1 MEELFSGRYKVI
13 NRAGSGGMA
22 DVFRAEDTVLN
33 RTVAIKMLHPQFA
46 RDENFVAR
54 FRREA
59 QSAAALNHPN
69 IVNIYDWGSHDGTYF
84 IVMEFLEGENLKQ
97 IINREGA
104 LSPDT
109 AIKITSRVC
118 DALEFAHIHDIVHR
132 DIKPHN
138 IVISK
143 DGTVKV
149 TDFGIAR
156 AGSSTMTQTGSIL
169 GTATYIS
176 PEQAQGT
183 VVGKESDVYSLGI
196 VLYETLTGRVPFEG
210 ESPVAVAFKQV
221 HEPPPPPRSINPNIP
236 ADLETIILKATAKEP
251 GDRYLSA
258 AEMKSDLTRCTQG
271 LPVRASVPPV
281 EEKTL
286 VMPGPPVPRIP
297 KPTTESP
304 VSAAQRVKTKRRE
317 RRKKK
322 FIWAL
327 LIVSP
332 LVILMT
338 LLILLATTDLFSSL
352 GVEKIAVPNVKDKS
366 LGEARKILADQDL
379 KLTIKSRVS
388 DDVVAAGNIISQEPE
403 WGQKID
409 KGSAVEVVVSKGT
422 GKIEVPDVV
431 GKTEAQATYILAK
444 ENLELGKV
452 SREHGDA
459 PEDEVTDQE
468 PVAGTKVKKGAEVN
482 ITVSK
487 GEATVKVPDAV
498 GKTSKEAGT
507 LLGQAGLKM
516 NQVEESSSTVDE
528 GEIIRQ
534 TPSGGTSVKKGSSV
548 KIVVSTGPETVTVPG
563 LVGKSETDA
572 VAQLEESGLKSQV
585 TPTSSALA
593 DKDKVLSQDPASGT
607 EVDKNSTVTI
617 TVGLGDL

>member
-22 DVFRAEDTVLN
+22 DVFKAEDTVLN

-69 IVNIYDWGSHDGTYF
+69 IVNIHDWGSHDGTYF

-109 AIKITSRVC
+109 AIRIIGKVC
-118 DALEFAHIHDIVHR
+118 DALEFAHKHDIVHR

-183 VVGKESDVYSLGI
+183 VAGKESDVYSLGI

-221 HEPPPPPRSINPNIP
+221 HEPPPHPRSINPNIP
-236 ADLETIILKATAKEP
+236 ADLETIVLKATVKEP

-258 AEMKSDLTRCTQG
+258 AKMKDDLNRCAQG
-271 LPVRASVPPV
+271 LPVRAFIPPV

-286 VMPGPPVPRIP
+286 VMPGPPAPHIP
-297 KPTTESP
+297 KPTTDSP
-304 VSAAQRVKTKRRE
+304 ASAAQRVKTKRRE

-352 GVEKIAVPNVKDKS
+352 GVEKIAVPNVKNKS
-366 LGEARKILADQDL
+366 LDEARKILADENL
-379 KLTIKSRVS
+379 KLTVKSRAS
-388 DDVVAAGNIISQEPE
+388 DDTVATGNIISQEPE
-403 WGQKID
+403 WGQKIE
-409 KGSAVEVVVSKGT
+409 KGSAVEVVVSKGASR
-422 GKIEVPDVV
+422 IEVPDVV

-444 ENLELGKV
+444 ENLELGEV
-452 SREHGDA
+452 SREHSDA

-468 PVAGTKVKKGAEVN
+468 PAAGTKVKKNAEVN

-516 NQVEESSSTVDE
+516 SRVEESSSTVDE
-528 GEIIRQ
+528 GKIIRQ

-548 KIVVSTGPETVTVPG
+548 KIVVSTGPETATVPS

-572 VAQLEESGLKSQV
+572 VALLEESGLKSQV

-593 DKDKVLSQDPASGT
+593 DKDKVLSQDPASGI
-607 EVDKNSTVTI
+607 EVDKGSTVTI
-617 TVGLGDL
+617 AVGLGDL